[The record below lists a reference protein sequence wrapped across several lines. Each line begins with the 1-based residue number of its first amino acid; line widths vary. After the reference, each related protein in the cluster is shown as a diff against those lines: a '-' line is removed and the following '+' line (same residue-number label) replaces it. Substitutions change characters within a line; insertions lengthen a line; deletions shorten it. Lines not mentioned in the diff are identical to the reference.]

1 MLTLA
6 ANAQSSCAVRVG
18 WLCLLAAHTGLARLA
33 ALANPNNGTTAFIK
47 NYTSQLR
54 YGEPTGT
61 CKTVERSQ
69 EEQRYRHYRLQ
80 QTRKLVNFDYLAL
93 PL

>member
-1 MLTLA
+1 A
-6 ANAQSSCAVRVG
+6 
-18 WLCLLAAHTGLARLA
+18 LLAAYSGLARLA
-33 ALANPNNGTTAFIK
+33 ALANPNNGELLLIK

-69 EEQRYRHYRLQ
+69 EEQRYRHHRLQ
-80 QTRKLVNFDYLAL
+80 QTHKLANLTIWRCSYEHETRAM
-93 PL
+93 PE